1 MVTEMPAKARKAGR
15 PWAIPKDIEPVVAEL
30 YHRGYGYRYSPVSTG
45 DQAPANQSAVLTE
58 WANHRGYEV
67 VRIYEE
73 QESAWKTGH
82 QRELAKLLA
91 DAQGDDRKRAPV
103 RLDFDGFLKKTL
115 KAET

>member
-1 MVTEMPAKARKAGR
+1 MVTEMPAKARRAGR
-15 PWAIPKDIEPVVAEL
+15 PWAIPKDIEPVVAER
-30 YHRGYGYRYSPVSTG
+30 YHRDYGYRYSPVSTG
-45 DQAPANQSAVLTE
+45 DQTPANQSAVLTE

-73 QESAWKTGH
+73 QESAWKAGH
-82 QRELAKLLA
+82 QRELAKLLE
-91 DAQGDDRKRAPV
+91 DARRDDGKRAPV